1 MKLFTSDYLYP
12 LAPGKI
18 QLEKYPKMLISRE
31 HSKNS
36 ADPFC
41 FDIYY
46 IGLSDDSM

>member
-1 MKLFTSDYLYP
+1 MITFLYP
-12 LAPGKI
+12 LAPVKI
-18 QLEKYPKMLISRE
+18 QLEKCHRQYPKMLISRE

-46 IGLSDDSM
+46 IELSDDSM